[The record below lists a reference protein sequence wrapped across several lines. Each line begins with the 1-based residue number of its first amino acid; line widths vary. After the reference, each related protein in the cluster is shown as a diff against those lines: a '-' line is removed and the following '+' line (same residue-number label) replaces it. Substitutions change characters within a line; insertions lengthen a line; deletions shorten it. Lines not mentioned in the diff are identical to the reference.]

1 LDLSVKALCGAA
13 AALAALLAVVA
24 GLADY
29 RERKRRDLD
38 RIGLVDWRSVQLFA
52 ILTGVVLAGL
62 AINL

>member
-1 LDLSVKALCGAA
+1 MDFSVKALCGAA

>member
-1 LDLSVKALCGAA
+1 MDLSVKALCGAA